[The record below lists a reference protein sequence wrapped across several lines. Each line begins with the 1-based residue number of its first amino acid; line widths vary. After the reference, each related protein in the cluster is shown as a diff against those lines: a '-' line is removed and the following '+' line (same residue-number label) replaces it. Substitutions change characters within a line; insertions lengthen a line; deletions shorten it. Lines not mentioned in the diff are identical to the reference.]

1 MAVDRDIQNEVWAK
15 MSPLRWKSYKL
26 ERRTQSTLGAEL
38 MAIARAVAEANW
50 MRSLWAEANF
60 PEYTLR
66 TDLQF
71 RNRTPLLVATDN
83 KPIYDHSQG
92 DGIVVKDKRVAID
105 MLLLKSDLEDSNVVL
120 RWLDTKQMVVDGMTK
135 SNASIDYLLYVL
147 KHGEFIVVRES
158 KSLEWKAQQRRS
170 KMGVR

>member
-1 MAVDRDIQNEVWAK
+1 M
-15 MSPLRWKSYKL
+15 
-26 ERRTQSTLGAEL
+26 
-38 MAIARAVAEANW
+38 
-50 MRSLWAEANF
+50 
-60 PEYTLR
+60 
-66 TDLQF
+66 
-71 RNRTPLLVATDN
+71 ATDN

>member
-1 MAVDRDIQNEVWAK
+1 M
-15 MSPLRWKSYKL
+15 
-26 ERRTQSTLGAEL
+26 
-38 MAIARAVAEANW
+38 
-50 MRSLWAEANF
+50 
-60 PEYTLR
+60 
-66 TDLQF
+66 
-71 RNRTPLLVATDN
+71 
-83 KPIYDHSQG
+83 
-92 DGIVVKDKRVAID
+92 KDKRVAID